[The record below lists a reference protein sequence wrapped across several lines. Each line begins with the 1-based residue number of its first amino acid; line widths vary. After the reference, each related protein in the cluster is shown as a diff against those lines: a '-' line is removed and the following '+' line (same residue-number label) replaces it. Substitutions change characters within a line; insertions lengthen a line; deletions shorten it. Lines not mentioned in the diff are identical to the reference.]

1 MSKFFKKAA
10 IAVATVALGFGAHM
24 ASAAPIVIQSNS
36 SATVGGWTVTT
47 PTGIALTVDSS
58 DNNTLV
64 IEKAA
69 DFTSPT
75 GGLLISFLK
84 TGETADASVVFGNEA
99 VSNSTGTT
107 WSGFDFLLM
116 NELGTAKFDSVA
128 SVFAPPTGF
137 SGVSLDSTHAILS
150 YTGSQATGTTTM
162 WGSGVG
168 GDELLIDAGS
178 ASAFVFKELPV
189 VPLPAAAWQGLA
201 GLAGLG
207 AIASVRK
214 LKNRMA

>member
-10 IAVATVALGFGAHM
+10 IAVATVALGFGAQM
-24 ASAAPIVIQSNS
+24 ASAAPVLIQSNS
-36 SATVGGWTVTT
+36 SATVGGWTITT
-47 PTGIALTVDSS
+47 PTGIALTIDSS

-69 DFTSPT
+69 DFTAPT

-84 TGETADASVVFGNEA
+84 TGDSADASVIFGNES
-99 VSNSTGTT
+99 VSNSTGNT

-128 SVFAPPTGF
+128 NVFAPPTGY
-137 SGVSLDSTHAILS
+137 SGVSLDSAHDLLS
-150 YTGSQATGTTTM
+150 YTGTQATGTTSM
-162 WGSGVG
+162 WGSGVS
-168 GDELLIDAGS
+168 GDQLLIDAGG

-189 VPLPAAAWQGLA
+189 VPLPAAAWQGLV

>member
-10 IAVATVALGFGAHM
+10 IAVATVALGFGGQM
-24 ASAAPIVIQSNS
+24 ASAAPIVIQNNS
-36 SATVGGWTVTT
+36 SATVGGWTITT
-47 PTGIALTVDSS
+47 PVGIALTIDSS
-58 DNNTLV
+58 DNNTLL

-69 DFTSPT
+69 DFTAPQ

-84 TGETADASVVFGNEA
+84 TGTTADANVIFGNEA
-99 VSNSTGTT
+99 VSNSTGHT
-107 WSGFDFLLM
+107 WSGFDFLLL
-116 NELGTAKFDSVA
+116 NELGTAKFDGVGN
-128 SVFAPPTGF
+128 VFAPPTGYT
-137 SGVSLDSTHAILS
+137 GVSLDSTHSILS
-150 YTGSQATGTTTM
+150 YTGSQATGTTSM
-162 WGSGVG
+162 WGSSVT